1 MSPTATRRPA
11 RRWGDHYRGL
21 GRCHCGQPRSRSPPP
36 GPRLALKNVLT
47 WVGLHVFA
55 FFPIFSPRHVP
66 TQQDVERPPSQRSRD
81 WVDVAAPPDSRGG
94 HRSPVPER
102 LLSAPRFHSDARCVC
117 GLPTSDSL
125 EHTHVDS
132 LGWGAG
138 RQTGRRGRQA
148 PTPPT
153 PCLSRS
159 LPPPPRSWKGPGGF
173 GDSNACLS
181 CTFPSRRR
189 DSSGWEAS
197 TDDGSFGLAAPS
209 FIMLD
214 FFNTPGFVDPER
226 EFRASVMGT
235 EFRQ

>member
-11 RRWGDHYRGL
+11 RCWGDHYRGL

-36 GPRLALKNVLT
+36 GPRLAPKNVLT

-66 TQQDVERPPSQRSRD
+66 TQQDAERPPSQRSRD

-125 EHTHVDS
+125 EHTRADS
-132 LGWGAG
+132 LGAG
-138 RQTGRRGRQA
+138 SREADGPPRPPGTHASHPVSLPLSSSSPFLERAGWIRRLECVSILHVSLTATGLVRLGGRHGRRE
-148 PTPPT
+148 
-153 PCLSRS
+153 LRS
-159 LPPPPRSWKGPGGF
+159 GHPLVHHAGF
-173 GDSNACLS
+173 L
-181 CTFPSRRR
+181 
-189 DSSGWEAS
+189 
-197 TDDGSFGLAAPS
+197 
-209 FIMLD
+209 
-214 FFNTPGFVDPER
+214 
-226 EFRASVMGT
+226 
-235 EFRQ
+235 